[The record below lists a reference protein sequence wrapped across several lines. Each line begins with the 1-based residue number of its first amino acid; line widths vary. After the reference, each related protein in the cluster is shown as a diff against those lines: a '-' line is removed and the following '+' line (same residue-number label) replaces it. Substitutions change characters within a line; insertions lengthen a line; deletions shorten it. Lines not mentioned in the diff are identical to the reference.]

1 MDRFAEL
8 RAFCLV
14 ASHGGFS
21 AAARQLGVATSSVT
35 RLVDALEQRLG
46 TPLLNRS
53 TRRITLTDSGRGYF
67 DQATR
72 ILAALDEADDAAGG
86 RDGEPQ
92 GVLRVAAPVTLAIR
106 YIAPLL
112 PELARRYPRLQLDL
126 RLSDSQTNLVDEAI
140 DVAVRI
146 GAAPQQPNLIARRLV
161 GHRRAIVASPA
172 YLAQHGAPLAPAAL
186 ASHNCL
192 QFDYGVHRHS
202 WRLRRATSPAE
213 IKVEEVE
220 VAGTLTVN
228 NSEMLRL
235 AACHGLGLALLP
247 AWLVQSDL
255 DSGALVPVLP
265 EYDANPGEMDV
276 DIHAVYPASRRGAS
290 KIRLF
295 TDLLQQAL
303 AGGAAGS

>member
-8 RAFCLV
+8 KAFCLV
-14 ASHGGFS
+14 ASLGGFS
-21 AAARQLGVATSSVT
+21 ATARQLGMATSSVT

-53 TRRITLTDSGRGYF
+53 TRRITLTDSGRSYF
-67 DQATR
+67 EHATR
-72 ILAALDEADDAAGG
+72 ILSALDEADDAAGG
-86 RDGEPQ
+86 RHSEPQ

-126 RLSDSQTNLVDEAI
+126 HLSDSQTNLVDEAI

-146 GAAPQQPNLIARRLV
+146 GVAPQQPNLIARKLA
-161 GHRRAIVASPA
+161 GHRRAIVASPG
-172 YLAQHGAPLAPAAL
+172 YLAQHGAPSTPAEL
-186 ASHNCL
+186 TGHNCL
-192 QFDYGVHRHS
+192 QFDYGAHRHS
-202 WRLRRATSPAE
+202 WRLRRAASPVE
-213 IKVEEVE
+213 VEEVA
-220 VAGTLTVN
+220 VAGTLIVN

-235 AACHGLGLALLP
+235 AACHGIGLALLP

-255 DSGALVPVLP
+255 DRGALAPVLP
-265 EYDANPGEMDV
+265 DYEANPGEMDV
-276 DIHAVYPASRRGAS
+276 SIHAVYPASRRGAA
-290 KIRLF
+290 KIRVF

-303 AGGAAGS
+303 AVVGDGS